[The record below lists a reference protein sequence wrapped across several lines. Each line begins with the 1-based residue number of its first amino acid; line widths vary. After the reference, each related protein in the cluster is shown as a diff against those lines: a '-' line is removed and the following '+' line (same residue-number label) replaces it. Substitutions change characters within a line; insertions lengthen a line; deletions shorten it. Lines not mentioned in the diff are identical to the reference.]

1 MLKMCKCAMVCS
13 ELVKEVSY
21 FSLGRCPGINV
32 SSFILF
38 LSELVPET
46 FVVLN
51 LHGIVLFFGCN
62 PRISIYFI
70 LNSGSEALSCSE
82 PACHGFL
89 LFECNR

>member
-13 ELVKEVSY
+13 ELLVKEVCC

-51 LHGIVLFFGCN
+51 LSHTFRF
-62 PRISIYFI
+62 ISF
-70 LNSGSEALSCSE
+70 
-82 PACHGFL
+82 
-89 LFECNR
+89 